1 MTVPRATLAL
11 FARLCVAEASH
22 GVWNGSEQ
30 RYKPHASDDAEHL
43 RQLARKADEQTA
55 LHLMAKDSLEVGKL
69 IALRGRPGLGAMLT
83 TLRASENPAA
93 LCELFANNVERNNN
107 GRGFFERGE
116 RPTKEARSQIAAALR
131 WAAERFKTFHVPGKV
146 VDPMGEDM
154 LSGKHETGEHRSVG
168 QLSSKRARGPWRK
181 GARKKSHA

>member
-1 MTVPRATLAL
+1 VTVTRATLAL

-30 RYKPHASDDAEHL
+30 RYEPRAQEDAEHL

-107 GRGFFERGE
+107 GQGFFERGE
-116 RPTKEARSQIAAALR
+116 RPTKEARMQIAAALR

-146 VDPMGEDM
+146 VDATQPDM
-154 LSGKHETGEHRSVG
+154 LRPKHDE
-168 QLSSKRARGPWRK
+168 RATRKPDNRAHGRRK
-181 GARKKSHA
+181 GC